1 MVSIIAGCAGDWV
14 YSSHTNKCYKHF
26 SSPQLPWD
34 EARAS
39 CMSVTSSTASA
50 SSGSNVATT
59 ASTAASSASN
69 GDLASIPDE
78 ATNEF
83 MKQQFSKDKGW
94 IGGHLDSDG
103 NWAWSDGTPWSY
115 TAWGD
120 GSPDNPIGN
129 IPVTLKE
136 KSGLWS
142 DVKQKFVR
150 SYFCQNKN
158 VIAPGTSMINSKVTF
173 DKT

>member
-39 CMSVTSSTASA
+39 CMSITSSTASA
-50 SSGSNVATT
+50 SSG
-59 ASTAASSASN
+59 SN

-103 NWAWSDGTPWSY
+103 NWAWSDGTQWSY

-142 DVKQKFVR
+142 DLRQNFVR

-158 VIAPGTSMINSKVTF
+158 VIAPGTSMINSKVIF

>member
-39 CMSVTSSTASA
+39 CMSITSA
-50 SSGSNVATT
+50 SSGSNAATT
-59 ASTAASSASN
+59 ASTAVPSESN

-83 MKQQFSKDKGW
+83 MKQQFAKDKGW

-115 TAWGD
+115 TAWGE

>member
-1 MVSIIAGCAGDWV
+1 MHRKSNHSRSNLMVSIIAGCAGDWV

-50 SSGSNVATT
+50 SSG
-59 ASTAASSASN
+59 SN

-120 GSPDNPIGN
+120 GSPDNLIGN

-142 DVKQKFVR
+142 DLRQNFVR